1 MVKMVDISRTSI
13 ILVREIYTP
22 FLYHR
27 IHPATFF
34 WGNFVCITIWLVVT
48 GTMEF
53 YDFSFRGVGRYTT
66 NQPFVGLVSGNLLQ
80 FAIENNPFMNFSH
93 ELYGFLYVY
102 QVG

>member
-1 MVKMVDISRTSI
+1 
-13 ILVREIYTP
+13 
-22 FLYHR
+22 
-27 IHPATFF
+27 
-34 WGNFVCITIWLVVT
+34 
-48 GTMEF
+48 MEF